1 MKTKKTFKSIITVI
15 LAIIFSFGASAF
27 AFAAQTE
34 EDLTLELEVPEKIV
48 VNYGEE
54 VELQA
59 ITGKL
64 GYKKIKWTFSDEEMF
79 EDKSSYIRDLAN
91 TLQLSNEGRSFIMMP
106 VKSGTLTVTA
116 SIVHYFP
123 EDPYTVNGNPVT
135 ITKDIEIVVYPGVEV
150 YGGFENV
157 TIGYG
162 ETHTVQAEGFA
173 LPEGAYLK
181 WIANDDRI
189 ELNQSKDGT
198 SCEITKTKCEIAS
211 LKVVVV
217 DSQGNPIKDKNG
229 DTVEDELEVWTVFS
243 SYGEYISC
251 KIHEFFSAF
260 LKFFEFLF

>member
-1 MKTKKTFKSIITVI
+1 MKKFKSVI
-15 LAIIFSFGASAF
+15 ALALALVLSLGVMST

-54 VELQA
+54 VELKA
-59 ITGKL
+59 ITGNL
-64 GYKKIKWTFSDEEMF
+64 GYKKIKWTFSEEEMF

-91 TLQLSNEGRSFIMMP
+91 TLQLSDEGRSFIMMP

-135 ITKDIEIVVYPGVEV
+135 VTKDIDIVVYPGVDV
-150 YGGFENV
+150 YDGGENV
-157 TIGYG
+157 TIGYK
-162 ETHTVQAEGFA
+162 ETHTVEAEGFN

-189 ELNQSKDGT
+189 ELNQSQDGT
-198 SCEITKTKCEIAS
+198 TCEITKTKCETAS
-211 LKVVVV
+211 LRVVVV
-217 DSQGNPIKDKNG
+217 DSQGNPIEDKNG
-229 DTVEDELEVWTVFS
+229 NVIEDELEVWTVFS

-251 KIHEFFSAF
+251 KFDELFSSF
-260 LKFFEFLF
+260 LKFFEILF